1 MSALRPTKLLA
12 AGKPGESVKALAAR
26 HGPPEP
32 RPSLR
37 KDLTIRRQVQLGEV
51 MWIVKDPREMAFYR
65 FKEIQWRLIH
75 LFDGSRTHSEIL
87 AEFNRR
93 AGRNPVDLAMVLEWD
108 ELLRRMDLIEL
119 TAAERSL
126 TLLDKFRTLREE
138 TAEAKSEGFNPF
150 FIMFHVLDP
159 DRILTRTVK
168 YVRWIWSPPMVALT
182 CIASLW
188 TVGVFIRNWQPIW
201 AGTMDLYHF
210 FGKPLLDVLH
220 FFFILS
226 IIGAI
231 HEFSHGYVCK
241 MYGGEVHDIGLVLFY
256 FTPAFYC
263 STSDSFMFP
272 SRWQRLWVTVAGIYV
287 EAIICST
294 ATALWLLSYPDSFL
308 HQFAYKTMLLTG
320 FSTIFFNINPLIK
333 IDGYYA
339 LSSVLQL
346 QDLREASFKL
356 LSTGFQK
363 YVLRLPVE
371 IPAMTRRKRRL
382 CVVYGVLAAVYTAS
396 VMFVIGKLFN
406 NLYTKYFPDIAAF
419 LLMLTLFYLFRKRL
433 RKAARI
439 AKLFYL
445 DKKEIVMSPRSR
457 WPLIGSAVALVIL
470 LAVPWTARTIEA
482 TSVLKPR
489 AQLTV
494 QAPEESVVTDVF
506 VREGDLVGKGQPIVR
521 LGNPALEADASR
533 FRSQEERF
541 TKKSH
546 ADRAASNAGLA
557 FQSGSRALAAQ
568 TARQTT
574 EYRQGFLLVRSP
586 IAGRVLSPRM
596 QDLQGRSVPA
606 GFALARIGDCR
617 RMVAEAEVSERFLE
631 YLKAGAPVKALI
643 MTRPMES
650 WPGSI
655 ASISPATVE
664 QPLTAAAG
672 IDPRLPSQKPD
683 RFVALA
689 VFENTDGM
697 LLPGAHATLKI
708 RSARASYASRM
719 FDVLWRWLRTIV
731 W

>member
-457 WPLIGSAVALVIL
+457 WPLIGSAVALV
-470 LAVPWTARTIEA
+470 
-482 TSVLKPR
+482 
-489 AQLTV
+489 
-494 QAPEESVVTDVF
+494 
-506 VREGDLVGKGQPIVR
+506 
-521 LGNPALEADASR
+521 
-533 FRSQEERF
+533 
-541 TKKSH
+541 
-546 ADRAASNAGLA
+546 
-557 FQSGSRALAAQ
+557 
-568 TARQTT
+568 
-574 EYRQGFLLVRSP
+574 
-586 IAGRVLSPRM
+586 
-596 QDLQGRSVPA
+596 
-606 GFALARIGDCR
+606 
-617 RMVAEAEVSERFLE
+617 
-631 YLKAGAPVKALI
+631 
-643 MTRPMES
+643 
-650 WPGSI
+650 
-655 ASISPATVE
+655 
-664 QPLTAAAG
+664 
-672 IDPRLPSQKPD
+672 
-683 RFVALA
+683 
-689 VFENTDGM
+689 
-697 LLPGAHATLKI
+697 
-708 RSARASYASRM
+708 
-719 FDVLWRWLRTIV
+719 
-731 W
+731 